1 MYRTEPDT
9 TDELPKGI
17 PHIIGNE
24 AAERFSFYG
33 MKAILAV
40 FLTQYMLDGNGQPDR
55 LTEDQATEWVHLF
68 NTAVYITPIF
78 GAIIADR
85 FFGKYKTIFV
95 LSIVYCV
102 GHFALALDE
111 TRYGIFIGLALIS
124 IGAGGIKPCV
134 SAHVGDQ
141 FGENNRHHLPK
152 VFSWFY
158 FSINLGAFSSMLLT
172 PYVLKE
178 YGPGWA
184 FGIPGGLMV
193 LATFVFWLGRTRF
206 IHIPPA
212 GKKFVKNSFNKNSLK
227 AVSKLC
233 IIYLFVAPFWAIFDQ
248 TGSKWI
254 FQAQKMDRD
263 LSGWEVLPSQMQ
275 SLNPILVLTLI
286 PVFTYIIYPLL
297 NRFFEL
303 TPLRKIAIGLFL
315 TTGAYAIPL
324 WIESQIQAG
333 ESPTILWQALA
344 YLLLTAAEV
353 MISITCLEFSY
364 SQAPKS
370 MKSIIMGLFFASVAL
385 GNLFTAMVTKLGGAD
400 LSGVAYYRFFTICI
414 AVTAVLFLFVVK
426 FYKTDKSTQEEPDA

>member
-1 MYRTEPDT
+1 MFRTEPDK
-9 TDELPKGI
+9 TDKLPGGI

-40 FLTQYMLDGNGQPDR
+40 FLTKYMLDGNDQPDR
-55 LTEDQATEWVHLF
+55 LTETQATEWVHLF
-68 NTAVYITPIF
+68 NTAVYLTPIF

-85 FFGKYKTIFV
+85 FFGKYKTILV
-95 LSIVYCV
+95 LSIVYCF

-111 TRYGIFIGLALIS
+111 TRYGIIIGLALIS

-141 FGENNRHHLPK
+141 FGENNKHHLPK

-158 FSINLGAFSSMLLT
+158 FSINLGAFTSMLLT
-172 PYVLKE
+172 PYVLDE
-178 YGPGWA
+178 YGPAWA

-193 LATFVFWLGRTRF
+193 LATAVFWVGRTRF

-212 GKKFVKNSFNKNSLK
+212 GKKFIKESFNKKSFK
-227 AVSKLC
+227 TVSKLC
-233 IIYLFVAPFWAIFDQ
+233 IIYLFIAPFWAIFDQ
-248 TGSKWI
+248 TGSTWV
-254 FQAQKMDRD
+254 FQAQKMDRN
-263 LSGWEVLPSQMQ
+263 LYGIEILPSQMQ

-286 PVFTYIIYPLL
+286 PIFTYILYPFLK
-297 NRFFEL
+297 RFFEL

-324 WIESQIQAG
+324 WIETQIEAG
-333 ESPTILWQALA
+333 ETPSIAWQALA
-344 YLLLTAAEV
+344 YLLLTAAEI

-364 SQAPKS
+364 TQAPKS

-385 GNLFTAMVTKLGGAD
+385 GNLFTFIVTKLGGAD

-414 AVTAVLFLFVVK
+414 AVTAVLFLFVVR
-426 FYKTDKSTQEEPDA
+426 FYKAEKVQEENI